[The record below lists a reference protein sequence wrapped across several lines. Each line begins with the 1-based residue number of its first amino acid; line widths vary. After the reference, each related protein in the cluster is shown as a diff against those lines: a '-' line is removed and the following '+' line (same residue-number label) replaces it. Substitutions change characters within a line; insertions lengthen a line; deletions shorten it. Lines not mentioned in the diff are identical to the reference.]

1 MGSDMDQPTRMAK
14 GALRGV
20 AEFLWP
26 QRSLVSGQ
34 RGVGKGPLTA
44 SEFAAIGFL
53 SDPVCNTCGRP
64 MELDLGPEAQC
75 AACIARPPRSTTS
88 ARAFQH
94 PGGVARDNHSLSI
107 R

>member
-53 SDPVCNTCGRP
+53 SDPN
-64 MELDLGPEAQC
+64 
-75 AACIARPPRSTTS
+75 ARPVSRVPHAGTGRALRLSMMPPAAVLCWTS
-88 ARAFQH
+88 NAL
-94 PGGVARDNHSLSI
+94 VAGTDCAP
-107 R
+107 